1 MYLHFCFF
9 IGLLTSSSNNT
20 VEATETATNGT
31 LKSKK
36 RKLSTTE
43 SDDAATKRQK
53 SEEIMPRKIKPKHE
67 PNRTVFVSN
76 LSPTVTEEDLK
87 GAFPNADFVNL
98 VLGRKGVSRR
108 YAYVQLP
115 TEEDVKVALNRDREP
130 LKFRPMFIS
139 KCRALPEE
147 DKQPVFK
154 YDTSVEPNKLFVKG
168 LPVRY
173 TKQDVEQLF
182 KPYGCTEVRII
193 THKSGRSKGLAYVEF
208 SDEKMA
214 KDALKATDQQQIGDH
229 TITVAVSAP
238 PPKQDTRFK
247 EKEPIRHARSRLQVP
262 LVPRILQTK
271 TPSSSTDVAPKSN
284 DDFRKML
291 LNKNK

>member
-1 MYLHFCFF
+1 M
-9 IGLLTSSSNNT
+9 
-20 VEATETATNGT
+20 
-31 LKSKK
+31 
-36 RKLSTTE
+36 
-43 SDDAATKRQK
+43 
-53 SEEIMPRKIKPKHE
+53 
-67 PNRTVFVSN
+67 
-76 LSPTVTEEDLK
+76 
-87 GAFPNADFVNL
+87 
-98 VLGRKGVSRR
+98 LGRKGVSKR

-115 TEEDVKVALNRDREP
+115 TEDDVKVALNRDREP

-139 KCRALPEE
+139 KCRASPEE

-208 SDEKMA
+208 PDEKMA
-214 KDALKATDQQQIGDH
+214 NDALKATDQQHIGEH
-229 TITVAVSAP
+229 TITVAISAP
-238 PPKQDTRFK
+238 PPKQDTRFR
-247 EKEPIRHARSRLQVP
+247 EKEQPIRHARSRLQVP

-291 LNKNK
+291 LSKNK